1 MQCVEENPSGNDIT
15 EETPDEIG
23 SPSGIYGEPQ
33 VVPRVGDDYQVELP
47 PLQTTSEYLQ
57 LPESNTDV
65 DPSLVA
71 SADHFRL
78 LGLPIP
84 IMWIC
89 HKKNELSGDIEDDL
103 KINGLV
109 EPANTKGSRINLN
122 NEDSMVNI
130 KSSASSFDYERG
142 LTICEPTIA
151 GNEKEVDLFPC
162 SSQSGSSNLDQKR
175 GGADYYAVPGC
186 LGSPWSDIERQ
197 GFLLGLYIFG
207 KNLVLVKKFVESKEM
222 GDILLFYYGKF
233 YKSDEHRRWLECRK
247 TRSRKCIHGQ
257 KIFTGWRQQE
267 LVSRLLPHVSK
278 ERQDVLLEV
287 SRTFAEGKILLEEY
301 VTTLKSN
308 VGLNIL
314 VDAVG
319 IGRRKHDLTGIVQEP
334 AKVNHV
340 IPTRVEIPVGK
351 ACSSLSP
358 ADIIKFLKG
367 DFRLSKAR
375 SNDLFWEA
383 VWPRLL
389 ARGWHSEQPK
399 NLSHSGSKNTL
410 VFLIPGVKKYSRRRL
425 VKGNHYFDSVTD
437 VLNKVASDPRLL
449 EYEDDQAKGNKEN
462 EEQRSTEKKQ
472 VQDGQNHSYLR
483 PKVPSSN
490 YDAMKFTIV
499 DTSLVPGEEPLT
511 LRKLR
516 GLPILTES
524 VNGTSTTSS
533 AGKLDGN
540 NSEELAVELDSSDT
554 TSSDRGGSSA
564 TSSSPK
570 SVPERVEC
578 FEAAPDSV
586 VCTKQQREINGPN
599 TVKEQMEEARKDQCG
614 VPSKQLGKTKK
625 LNQFSRRTKSGQS
638 NCLAP
643 VTKRRRLTACSNEEA
658 NCSLNSL
665 TNHGENKEENHLPSD
680 LTVASRNVSA
690 EAGPSNERVSTTSSA
705 KENSVNVAEGKIEN
719 NCTELFD
726 LNLPQVPIDFETDEP
741 VVPKEEDRKDD
752 QNEDALAF
760 PLEVKLEQPEDSSR
774 LNEVG
779 REQQPEA
786 TRRHS
791 TRSRPLTTKALE
803 AFACGYLTTTKRKRR
818 GMEPMTEENMKVKSS
833 RRGRGTVCSAVNC
846 DSTAAV
852 KVEPDVEDAWG
863 GDSVSR
869 TNMVQNCHDPG
880 EKLP

>member
-1 MQCVEENPSGNDIT
+1 
-15 EETPDEIG
+15 
-23 SPSGIYGEPQ
+23 
-33 VVPRVGDDYQVELP
+33 
-47 PLQTTSEYLQ
+47 
-57 LPESNTDV
+57 
-65 DPSLVA
+65 
-71 SADHFRL
+71 
-78 LGLPIP
+78 
-84 IMWIC
+84 MWIC
-89 HKKNELSGDIEDDL
+89 HKKRELSGDIEGVL
-103 KINGLV
+103 KINGSV
-109 EPANTKGSRINLN
+109 QPANTKGSRINLDS
-122 NEDSMVNI
+122 EDSRVNI
-130 KSSASSFDYERG
+130 SSVSSFDNERG

-151 GNEKEVDLFPC
+151 DNNEKEVDLFPC
-162 SSQSGSSNLDQKR
+162 SSQSGRSNLDRKH
-175 GGADYYAVPGC
+175 GGEDYYAVPGC

-207 KNLVLVKKFVESKEM
+207 KNLVQVKKFVDSKEM

-233 YKSDEHRRWLECRK
+233 YRSDEHRRWLDCRK

-278 ERQDVLLEV
+278 ECQDVLLEV

-314 VDAVG
+314 IDAVG

-399 NLSHSGSKNTL
+399 NLSHSGSKHTL
-410 VFLIPGVKKYSRRRL
+410 VFLVPGVKKYSRRRL

-437 VLNKVASDPRLL
+437 VLNRVASDPRLL

-462 EEQRSTEKKQ
+462 EEQRGTEKKD

-483 PKVPSSN
+483 PKVLSINS
-490 YDAMKFTIV
+490 DVMKFTIV
-499 DTSLVPGEEPLT
+499 DTSVVPGEEPLT

-516 GLPILTES
+516 ALPILIES
-524 VNGTSTTSS
+524 VNGTSTTSYV
-533 AGKLDGN
+533 GKLDKN

-554 TSSDRGGSSA
+554 TSSDRGGSCT

-570 SVPERVEC
+570 SVAERVEC

-586 VCTKQQREINGPN
+586 VCTKLQIEINGPD
-599 TVKEQMEEARKDQCG
+599 TVKEQMEEDKKDQCA
-614 VPSKQLGKTKK
+614 VPSKQPSKTKK
-625 LNQFSRRTKSGQS
+625 LNQFSRRMKSGQS

-665 TNHGENKEENHLPSD
+665 LTNPGENKEENHLPSD

-690 EAGPSNERVSTTSSA
+690 EAGPSNERVSTSSSV
-705 KENSVNVAEGKIEN
+705 KENSVDVAEGKIEN
-719 NCTELFD
+719 STELFD
-726 LNLPQVPIDFETDEP
+726 LNLPQVPIDFETDKP

-779 REQQPEA
+779 REQQPET

-818 GMEPMTEENMKVKSS
+818 GTEPMTEENMKVKSF
-833 RRGRGTVCSAVNC
+833 RRVRGTVHGAVNC

-852 KVEPDVEDAWG
+852 KVEPNVEDTQG
-863 GDSVSR
+863 GESVGG
-869 TNMVQNCHDPG
+869 TNMVQNSHVPN
-880 EKLP
+880 EKLS